1 MQKLYKNEKYKFIYS
16 NCILH
21 PYGSSNYN
29 TKAYKHIKEKQHKH
43 NKYVNVQLSF
53 WGWTRKRGQ
62 FSKLISKKQKKWNDI
77 NKKCYLSA
85 CFYTKNPAF

>member
-43 NKYVNVQLSF
+43 NKYVNVQLSYLIRDSRWQGTHALPPF
-53 WGWTRKRGQ
+53 WQNFK
-62 FSKLISKKQKKWNDI
+62 KLD
-77 NKKCYLSA
+77 
-85 CFYTKNPAF
+85 F